1 MPCTPFTLPGGAR
14 AIVCSRTPR
23 PRCACGET
31 SAYQCDARRGRSTCS
46 RHLCA
51 ACATQ
56 TGPDTHLCP
65 EHAKGPA
72 QSSLD
77 L

>member
-14 AIVCSRTPR
+14 GFVCSRTPR
-23 PRCACGET
+23 PRCACGKPSE
-31 SAYQCDARRGRSTCS
+31 YQCDAPRGRSTCS

-56 TGPDTHLCP
+56 VGPDTHLCP
-65 EHAKGPA
+65 DHATGPA
-72 QSSLD
+72 QQAMEF
-77 L
+77 